1 MVELADQLPP
11 KLGATIR
18 WLLKIKSAF
27 LMISTF
33 ILALTFFLVVVLRYG
48 LETDLFAYEEWLLP
62 MCFWLFFIGSAV
74 GTYEDSQIKADILES
89 RFKNPRFIWWRKVA
103 LTSFELIVTL
113 FLVYY
118 AVEMLIDEIE
128 TYPNWQATIALRIPF
143 FVPRFGIFL
152 GFVFMAFYSAL
163 HLYVLLRLGARAV
176 SDRAEPTPIGAEI
189 KTGADQW

>member
-1 MVELADQLPP
+1 MVELADHLPP
-11 KLGATIR
+11 KLGATVR

-27 LMISTF
+27 LMVSTF

-62 MCFWLFFIGSAV
+62 LCFWLFFLGSAV

-118 AVEMLIDEIE
+118 AIEMLIDEIE

-152 GFVFMAFYSAL
+152 GFVFMALYSAL
-163 HLYVLLRLGARAV
+163 HLYVLLALGTRAIA
-176 SDRAEPTPIGAEI
+176 DDPETQAAHAGNEGEAE
-189 KTGADQW
+189 QW